1 MCANR
6 MWGPVCGGGLTEAYV
21 ICRELGYD
29 AGRITLPSDI
39 VENTLNF
46 TVYNIVIAPRN
57 YTTIS
62 QFGSGSRPFAYQLT
76 NCFGWERN
84 ISACSISQQFNCS
97 QSQAAGLICRD
108 GKVIETHE

>member
-39 VENTLNF
+39 VENTLIF
-46 TVYNIVIAPRN
+46 TV
-57 YTTIS
+57 
-62 QFGSGSRPFAYQLT
+62 
-76 NCFGWERN
+76 
-84 ISACSISQQFNCS
+84 
-97 QSQAAGLICRD
+97 
-108 GKVIETHE
+108 